1 MNGNEFVSKFQVT
14 IYGDLKKYNEVLSMG
29 RCRIFY
35 KGANRNASFITDE
48 FAERLIKTLPYT
60 PVKGI
65 YDGEDFGK
73 HDKPTD
79 GRIYGIVPDEAKLD
93 FAWEDHLD
101 EDGVLRTYACANVF
115 LFTAIY
121 EEANEIVG
129 KSQSMELFPPSL
141 KGHFEMFNGLKYYVF
156 EEGCFM
162 GLQVL
167 GDSVEPCFE
176 GSAFFELYDSL
187 VDIVNKIENYQVNE
201 GGQEDMPTLNFK
213 LSDGQKHELLFY
225 ALNPNFTEE
234 GNWTIECSICEI
246 YDEYALVWNYET
258 NKYARAYYT
267 KNEDDTITL
276 GDVVDAFIVDVT
288 ETEYNTL
295 MAVQALNNGTYENMQ
310 DIVEKGLG
318 AEEQISEFEQKL
330 AENEETIS
338 TLTTERDTF
347 STQAEEAQTQIEE
360 LNGTVEELNG
370 TIDGLN
376 DTVEGLNAT
385 VEELNTFKTNV
396 ETKEKTAILDKY
408 AARLSDDVVES
419 YREKLGEFTISN
431 LQKEL
436 ALELVSND
444 PSIFNLEEQKGFVPN
459 GNGYEEGSLEALLS
473 KYKKN

>member
-1 MNGNEFVSKFQVT
+1 MA
-14 IYGDLKKYNEVLSMG
+14 

-35 KGANRNASFITDE
+35 KYENRNASFITDE

-65 YDGEDFGK
+65 YDGEDYGK

-93 FAWEDHLD
+93 FAWESHLD
-101 EDGVLRTYACANVF
+101 EDGVLREYACCNVF

-121 EEANEIVG
+121 EEATEIVG
-129 KSQSMELFPPSL
+129 KAQSMELFPPSI
-141 KGHFEMFNGLKYYVF
+141 KGYFEMRGGIKYFVF

-176 GSAFFELYDSL
+176 GAAFFELYDSL
-187 VDIVNKIENYQVNE
+187 IEVIKKIENYQINDE

-225 ALNPNFTEE
+225 ALNPNFNEE
-234 GNWTIECSICEI
+234 GNWTIDCSICEI

-258 NKYARAYYT
+258 NKYSRAYYT
-267 KNEDDTITL
+267 KNEDDTISL

-288 ETEYNTL
+288 ESEYNTL
-295 MAVQALNNGTYENMQ
+295 IAVQALNGGTYENMQ
-310 DIVEKGLG
+310 DTVEKGLK
-318 AEEQISEFEQKL
+318 ADEEKSEFEQKI

-338 TLTTERDTF
+338 TLTTERDNF
-347 STQAEEAQTQIEE
+347 SVQVDEAQQSIANLNATIEE
-360 LNGTVEELNG
+360 LNTYKLG
-370 TIDGLN
+370 I
-376 DTVEGLNAT
+376 
-385 VEELNTFKTNV
+385 
-396 ETKEKTAILDKY
+396 ETEKKTAILDKY
-408 AARLSDDVVES
+408 SLRLDEEKIAE
-419 YREKLGEFTISN
+419 YREKLAEFSIAD
-431 LQKEL
+431 LEKDL
-436 ALELVSND
+436 ALALVEND
-444 PSIFNLEEQKGFVPN
+444 PSIFSLEGSNNGFVPKTDE
-459 GNGYEEGSLEALLS
+459 YEEGSLEALLS

>member
-65 YDGEDFGK
+65 YDGEDFGR

-93 FAWEDHLD
+93 FAWEEHLD

-141 KGHFEMFNGLKYYVF
+141 KGHFEMINGLKYYVF

-310 DIVEKGLG
+310 VIVEKGLS

-347 STQAEEAQTQIEE
+347 STQVEEAQTQIEE

-376 DTVEGLNAT
+376 ETVEGLNAT
-385 VEELNTFKTNV
+385 VEELNTFKANV

-444 PSIFNLEEQKGFVPN
+444 PSIFNLEEQNGFVPK

>member
-1 MNGNEFVSKFQVT
+1 MDNKDFVSKFQVT
-14 IYGDLKKYNEVLSMG
+14 IYGDLTKFNEVLSMG

-141 KGHFEMFNGLKYYVF
+141 KGHFEMINGMKYYVF

-213 LSDGQKHELLFY
+213 LSDGQKHNLLFS
-225 ALNPNFTEE
+225 ALNPNYNEE
-234 GNWTIECSICEI
+234 GNWTIDCAICEI
-246 YDEYALVWNYET
+246 YDEYALVFNYET
-258 NKYARAYYT
+258 GKYSRAYYT

-276 GDVVDAFIVDVT
+276 GDVVDTFIVDVT

-295 MAVQALNNGTYENMQ
+295 MAVQALNNGTYENMEEV
-310 DIVEKGLG
+310 VEKGLK
-318 AEEQISEFEQKL
+318 ADEQNSEFEQKL

-338 TLTTERDTF
+338 TLTTERDAF
-347 STQAEEAQTQIEE
+347 SVQVAEAQTQIDE
-360 LNGTVEELNG
+360 LNS
-370 TIDGLN
+370 
-376 DTVEGLNAT
+376 TVEGLNAT
-385 VEELNTFKTNV
+385 VEELNTYKLNI
-396 ETKEKTAILDKY
+396 ETEKKNAVLDRY
-408 AARLSDDVVES
+408 SARLSDEIIEG
-419 YREKLGEFTISN
+419 YREKLGEFAIAD
-431 LQKEL
+431 LEKEL
-436 ALELVSND
+436 ALEIVTND
-444 PSIFNLEEQKGFVPN
+444 PSIFNLDGQGAGFIPK

-473 KYKKN
+473 GYKKN